1 MYNTHVFNKWRKKM
15 RLFVSVLIAT
25 MVALFMGIVV
35 AYQAFNY
42 GYVTI
47 FNLGML
53 SFFAF
58 MFGFGVMWCLGTFDD
73 LQEEEKQPMARRV
86 E

>member
-1 MYNTHVFNKWRKKM
+1 M

-25 MVALFMGIVV
+25 MVALFMAIVV

-47 FNLGML
+47 FNLRML

-58 MFGFGVMWCLGTFDD
+58 MFGFGVMWCLARFQN